1 MGLAWLG
8 MVSLR
13 VLLGTRMGLW
23 SLSPMGMGPPLGRL
37 GLASPLVTGPQW
49 SSGSRSTDGA
59 GLMLVESALANDVG
73 HSLIH
78 RLAKQARLNIAS
90 NKAPANPAMKMMR
103 RRTVCRTILPP
114 LA

>member
-1 MGLAWLG
+1 
-8 MVSLR
+8 
-13 VLLGTRMGLW
+13 
-23 SLSPMGMGPPLGRL
+23 
-37 GLASPLVTGPQW
+37 
-49 SSGSRSTDGA
+49 
-59 GLMLVESALANDVG
+59 MLVESALANDVG